1 MKKSDVKK
9 VLAWRLLSTVVGIA
23 ITYAYLGEVRS
34 AGELTII
41 FTVVMTTLHYFFEGW
56 WSSFESP
63 SQDEDL

>member
-9 VLAWRLLSTVVGIA
+9 VLAWRLLSTMVGIA

-34 AGELTII
+34 AGELTVI

-56 WSSFESP
+56 WSRFEVQQ
-63 SQDEDL
+63 QDEDL